1 MKRRFLLVFLGILL
15 LMLEPCQ
22 LQAQTKADA
31 QSITVTGVVTDDS
44 GEPLIGATIK
54 VKGSTHGAS
63 TDINGKYSITVRR
76 GALLTFSYIGQDSK
90 ELRVKSSQMNVQLT
104 SSEVALDQ
112 VVVTGYTQTD
122 IRKSTG
128 SVSIVTAKELN
139 DSPLKNVDMLLQGKM
154 AGVSVTATSGRPGE
168 SAQVRVRGISSIT
181 GNNEPLWV
189 VDGVPIQKSMPN
201 IGSSI
206 IRSGD
211 FSTIYA
217 NGIAGISPQNI
228 ESVTVLKDAS
238 AAAIYGSQ
246 AQAGVIVITT
256 KKGKAGRTHVS
267 YDGTV
272 SVTTSPTRDAS
283 LMNSREKLAYEQ
295 SIWDEFSAEGY
306 ANGSY
311 YPVIGIVGQIRSGYG
326 RFAGWTKQQQDDYI
340 NELGGSTTDWFK
352 TLFRNSVSTSHNVS
366 VSGGSDKNTF
376 YVSAGMNQNNGIV
389 KRTNSNS
396 YNFSAKVNGT
406 PLSNLQYSTSVD
418 FSYLT
423 SLSPSQS
430 FDIFHYAYFANPYEK
445 LYNADGSYAADETIY
460 SLASVN
466 GDTGQRLPLNGVN
479 VMREINETTMNTN
492 STSTQIRGDIS
503 WTAFKGFKLYGLAA
517 FTFSNDNS
525 DCEIGKN
532 TYSAWED
539 RPFEGMAA
547 TTSNRIYGS
556 LTQTTNRNLS
566 WLARMQANYTT
577 LIARDHRIS
586 AVAGTEVRHNETKTI
601 YHKFYG
607 YDPVTGQHVSPVYIG
622 TKADGSLTASE
633 LLVYRNDVDYLSGQQ
648 RSKTAFASFYG
659 ALDYS
664 YQGKYIANA
673 TIRSDGSNN
682 FGSKQQF
689 NYTWSAGL
697 AWNIDEENFMQS
709 LKPIISRATVRL
721 STGLT
726 GGVNKSVYP
735 QIIMNYMGYR
745 STADDTYRMGSIR
758 NAPNPNLRWEH
769 TRDYN
774 ASIDLGLLNNRLN
787 LLFSAYRRRGYDL
800 VTQVSVVSTTGF
812 STQSYNTSEQIN
824 QGWELTIN
832 ATPVKFKDFS
842 WNVMGNVAYNQNK
855 LTKYDAPNNYTFSST
870 RLDYPLSS
878 IFMGKYTGVDA
889 STGLL
894 NFALRPGTTISSSAD
909 KRNYYNYVYYIGT
922 ENAPWTG
929 GFSTNVSYKN
939 FTLSM
944 NTSFSLGAKKKYT
957 VDNTF
962 AYYSSLAAGSISS
975 NIVQNQVN
983 DVYTAHVNKPKQA
996 AHRWTNANPITD
1008 GYPRL
1013 VDTYGKAINV
1023 DLDNVSYFGICDG
1036 ADYCN
1041 ASYWKI
1047 GSVSLMYNMPQR
1059 VISKIGLTNVGF
1071 SFTAN
1076 NLATITNFKGLNP
1089 ESPGAVYPIS
1099 RSFSLGVNVGF

>member
-1 MKRRFLLVFLGILL
+1 MRKRLL
-15 LMLEPCQ
+15 LFFIGTLFLMLAPSYA
-22 LQAQTKADA
+22 LA
-31 QSITVTGVVTDDS
+31 QSGKTDDQTITVTGVVTDDT
-44 GEPLIGATIK
+44 GEPLIGAIVK
-54 VKGSTHGAS
+54 VKGSAKGVS
-63 TDINGKYSITVRR
+63 TDLTGKYTITVPRNSM
-76 GALLTFSYIGQDSK
+76 LVYSYVGQDSK
-90 ELRVKSSQMNVQLT
+90 ELRAKSTTINVQLN

-128 SVSIVTAKELN
+128 SVGIVSGKDLN
-139 DSPLKNVDMLLQGKM
+139 DSPLKNVDMLLQGKV
-154 AGVSVTATSGRPGE
+154 AGVSVSATSGRPGE
-168 SAQVRVRGISSIT
+168 SAKVRVRGISSIT

-189 VDGVPIQKSMPN
+189 VDGVPVQKSMPN
-201 IGSSI
+201 IGSSL

-256 KKGKAGRTHVS
+256 KKGQQGRTRVS

-272 SVTTSPTRDAS
+272 SVSTSPTRDAS

-295 SIWDEFSAEGY
+295 SIWDEFSAQGY
-306 ANGSY
+306 ASGGY
-311 YPVIGIVGQIRSGYG
+311 YPIIVIVGQIRSGYG
-326 RFAGWTKQQQDDYI
+326 RFAGWTKDQQDQYI
-340 NELGGSTTDWFK
+340 NALGNNSTDWFK
-352 TLFRNSVSTSHNVS
+352 ELFHNSVSTSHNVS

-396 YNFSAKVNGT
+396 YNFTAKINGT
-406 PLSNLQYSTSVD
+406 PLSNLQYNTSVD

-423 SLSPSQS
+423 ALSPSQS
-430 FDIFHYAYFANPYEK
+430 FDIFQYAYFANPYEK
-445 LYNADGSYAADETIY
+445 LYNDDGSYAADETIY
-460 SLASVN
+460 SLAPVN
-466 GDTGQRLPLNGVN
+466 GDTGQQLPSNGIN
-479 VMREINETTMNTN
+479 VMREINETTMKNN

-503 WTAFKGFKLYGLAA
+503 WHAFKGFKLYGLAA

-532 TYSAWED
+532 TYSAWMD
-539 RPFEGMAA
+539 RPFEGTASA
-547 TTSNRIYGS
+547 TSKRIYGS
-556 LTQTTNRNLS
+556 LTQTANRNMS
-566 WLARMQANYTT
+566 WLARIQANYSTVID
-577 LIARDHRIS
+577 LDHRIS
-586 AVAGTEVRHNETKTI
+586 AVAGSEIRHNESKSI

-622 TKADGSLTASE
+622 TKADGSLTESE
-633 LLVYRNDVDYLSGQQ
+633 LLSYRNTVDALSGQS

-659 ALDYS
+659 ALDYAFRD
-664 YQGKYIANA
+664 KYIANM
-673 TIRSDGSNN
+673 TVRSDGSNN
-682 FGSKQQF
+682 FGSKEQF

-697 AWNIDEENFMQS
+697 AWNIDEEEFMKALQ
-709 LKPIISRATVRL
+709 PVISRATVRL

-735 QIIMNYMGYR
+735 QIIMSYQGYR
-745 STADDTYRMGSIR
+745 STDLDTYRMGGIS

-774 ASIDLGLLNNRLN
+774 ASLDMGFLNNRINMLI
-787 LLFSAYRRRGYDL
+787 SAYRRKGYDL
-800 VTQVSVVSTTGF
+800 VTSVSVVSTTGF
-812 STQSYNTSEQIN
+812 TTQSYNTSEQIN
-824 QGWELTIN
+824 QGIELTLN
-832 ATPVKFKDFS
+832 AIPLKLKDFS
-842 WNVMGNVAYNQNK
+842 WSVTGNVAYNQNK
-855 LTKYDAPNNYTFSST
+855 LTLYDAPNNYVFSPT

-878 IFMGKYTGVDA
+878 LFKGKYLGIDEATGM
-889 STGLL
+889 L
-894 NFALRPGTTISSSAD
+894 NFALRPGTDIASSAD
-909 KRNYYNYVYYIGT
+909 KRNMYNYVYYIGT

-929 GFSTNVSYKN
+929 GFSTLASYKN

-944 NTSFSLGAKKKYT
+944 STSFAFGAKKNST
-957 VDNTF
+957 VSNDF
-962 AYYSSLAAGSISS
+962 AYSGRLLGTH
-975 NIVQNQVN
+975 VNQYQTQSA
-983 DVYTAHVNKPKQA
+983 DLYTAHLNKPKEA
-996 AHRWTNANPITD
+996 ANRWTPTNHITN

-1013 VDTYGKAINV
+1013 IDTYGPAISV
-1023 DLDNVSYFGICDG
+1023 DLDNVSSSYITDG

-1047 GSVSLMYNMPQR
+1047 GSISLMYSVPDEIVKKM
-1059 VISKIGLTNVGF
+1059 GLTNLGF

-1076 NLATITNFKGLNP
+1076 NIATITNFKGMNP

-1099 RSFSLGVNVGF
+1099 RSFSFGLNVGL

>member
-1 MKRRFLLVFLGILL
+1 MRRRLSSLLFGASLL
-15 LMLEPCQ
+15 LSAPYSVY
-22 LQAQTKADA
+22 AQTDA
-31 QSITVTGVVTDDS
+31 QTITVTGTVTDDS
-44 GEPLIGATIK
+44 GEPLVGATVK
-54 VKGSTHGAS
+54 VKGGTQGAS
-63 TDINGKYSITVRR
+63 TDINGRYTVKVKR

-90 ELRVKSSQMNVQLT
+90 EVRAKSSTLNVQLT
-104 SSEVALDQ
+104 GSGVALDQ

-189 VDGVPIQKSMPN
+189 VDGVPIQKNMPD
-201 IGSSI
+201 IGSSL

-217 NGIAGISPQNI
+217 NGVAGISPQNI

-256 KKGKAGRTHVS
+256 KKGQAGRTRVS

-272 SVTTSPTRDAS
+272 SVSTSPTRDAS
-283 LMNSREKLAYEQ
+283 LMDSREKLAYEQ
-295 SIWDEFSAEGY
+295 SIWDEFSAAGY
-306 ANGSY
+306 ASGSY
-311 YPVIGIVGQIRSGYG
+311 YPRIGIVGQIRSGYG
-326 RFAGWTKQQQDDYI
+326 RFAGWTQEQQDAYI
-340 NELGGSTTDWFK
+340 DELGSSTTDWFK
-352 TLFRNSVSTSHNVS
+352 ALFRNSVSTSHNVS

-396 YNFSAKVNGT
+396 YNFTAKINGT

-430 FDIFHYAYFANPYEK
+430 FDIFEYAYFANPYEK
-445 LYNADGSYAADETIY
+445 PYNADGSYAADETIY
-460 SLASVN
+460 SLSTIN
-466 GDTGQRLPLNGVN
+466 GDVGRQLPPNGIN
-479 VMREINETTMNTN
+479 VMREINETTMKSN
-492 STSTQIRGDIS
+492 STQTQLRGDIS
-503 WTAFKGFKLYGLAA
+503 WTAFQGFKLYGLAA

-532 TYSAWED
+532 TYSAWSD
-539 RPFEGMAA
+539 RPFEGMESL
-547 TTSNRIYGS
+547 TSKRIYGS
-556 LTQTTNRNLS
+556 LTQTANRNMS
-566 WLARMQANYTT
+566 WLARIQANYTT
-577 LIARDHRIS
+577 VIAHDHRIS
-586 AVAGTEVRHNETKTI
+586 AVAGSEVRHNEAKSI
-601 YHKFYG
+601 YHKVYG
-607 YDPVTGQHVSPVYIG
+607 YDPVTGQHVTPVYLG
-622 TKADGSLTASE
+622 TKSDGSLTESE
-633 LLVYRNDVDYLSGQQ
+633 LLNYRNAIDYLSGQQ
-648 RSKTAFASFYG
+648 RTKSAFASFYG
-659 ALDYS
+659 AFDYA

-673 TIRSDGSNN
+673 TVRSDGSNN

-689 NYTWSAGL
+689 NYTWSTGL
-697 AWNIDEENFMQS
+697 AWNIDEEKFMQR

-735 QIIMNYMGYR
+735 QIIMTYAGYR
-745 STADDTYRMGSIR
+745 TTDIDTYRMGSIG

-774 ASIDLGLLNNRLN
+774 ASLDLGLLNNRLN

-800 VTQVSVVSTTGF
+800 VTAVQVVTTTGF
-812 STQSYNTSEQIN
+812 STQSYNTSEQVN
-824 QGWELTIN
+824 QGLELTVN
-832 ATPVKFKDFS
+832 ATPVKFKNFS
-842 WNVMGNVAYNQNK
+842 WSVTGNVAYNQNK
-855 LTKYDAPNNYTFSST
+855 LTKYDAPNNYAFSQT

-878 IFMGKYTGVDA
+878 IFAGKYQGVDTE
-889 STGLL
+889 TGLL
-894 NFALRPGTTISSSAD
+894 DFALRPDAVVTTSED
-909 KRNYYNYVYYIGT
+909 KRDSYNYVYYIGT

-929 GFSTNVSYKN
+929 GFSTHLSYGSVS
-939 FTLSM
+939 LSV

-957 VDNTF
+957 VNNSFAHSTLLTGNTTN
-962 AYYSSLAAGSISS
+962 S
-975 NIVQNQVN
+975 VQTQSC
-983 DVYTAHVNKPKQA
+983 DLYTAHLNKPKA
-996 AHRWTNANPITD
+996 AANRWTQTNPVTN

-1013 VDTYGKAINV
+1013 VDAYGSAILV
-1023 DLDNVSYFGICDG
+1023 DLDNVSWFQVTNG
-1036 ADYCN
+1036 ADYCD

-1047 GSVSLMYNMPQR
+1047 GSISLMYTLPQNL
-1059 VISKIGLTNVGF
+1059 VSKAGLTNVGF

-1076 NLATITNFKGLNP
+1076 NVATITGFKGLNP

-1099 RSFSLGVNVGF
+1099 RSFSFGVNVGF

>member
-1 MKRRFLLVFLGILL
+1 MRKRLFLLFLGFILAL
-15 LMLEPCQ
+15 LAPVAVC
-22 LQAQTKADA
+22 A
-31 QSITVTGVVTDDS
+31 QSSGNTQRIKVSGIVTDDG
-44 GEPLIGATIK
+44 GEQLIGATVK
-54 VKGSTHGAS
+54 VKGSGHGTL
-63 TDINGKYSITVRR
+63 TDVNGKYSITVKR
-76 GALLTFSYIGQDSK
+76 GDLLVFSYIGQDSK
-90 ELRVKSSQMNVQLT
+90 EVRVKSATLNVQLT
-104 SSEVALDQ
+104 DSDVSLDQ

-122 IRKSTG
+122 IRRSTG

-168 SAQVRVRGISSIT
+168 AAKVRVRGISSIT

-189 VDGVPIQKSMPN
+189 VDGVPVQKTMPN

-256 KKGKAGRTHVS
+256 KKGKAGRTRVS

-272 SVTTSPTRDAS
+272 SITTSPTRDAS
-283 LMNSREKLAYEQ
+283 LMNSSEKLAYEQ
-295 SIWDEFSAEGY
+295 SIWDEFSASGY
-306 ANGSY
+306 ANGTY

-326 RFAGWTKQQQDDYI
+326 RFAGWDKEQQDAYI
-340 NELGGSTTDWFK
+340 DELSNTSTDWFK
-352 TLFRNSVSTSHNVS
+352 ALFHNSVSTSHNVS
-366 VSGGSDKNTF
+366 VSGGSDKHTF

-389 KRTNSNS
+389 KRTNSDS
-396 YNFSAKVNGT
+396 YNFSAKINGT

-423 SLSPSQS
+423 ALSPSQS
-430 FDIFHYAYFANPYEK
+430 FDIFKYAYFANPYEK

-460 SLASVN
+460 SLAPVN
-466 GDTGQRLPLNGVN
+466 GDTGVQLPTNGIN
-479 VMREINETTMNTN
+479 VMREINETTMKSN

-503 WTAFKGFKLYGLAA
+503 WNAFKGFKLYGLAA
-517 FTFSNDNS
+517 FTFSNDGS

-532 TYSAWED
+532 TYSAWMD
-539 RPFEGMAA
+539 RPFEGVASS
-547 TTSNRIYGS
+547 TSKRVYGS
-556 LTQTTNRNLS
+556 LTQTANRNIS
-566 WLARMQANYTT
+566 WLARIQANYST
-577 LIARDHRIS
+577 LIAYDHRIS
-586 AVAGTEVRHNETKTI
+586 AVAGSEVRHNDSKSI

-607 YDPVTGQHVSPVYIG
+607 YDPVTGQHVSPTYIG
-622 TKADGSLTASE
+622 TKADGSLTESE
-633 LLVYRNDVDYLSGQQ
+633 LLSYRNTVDNLSGQQ

-664 YQGKYIANA
+664 YKGKYVANA

-697 AWNIDEENFMQS
+697 AWNIDEENFMKYV
-709 LKPIISRATVRL
+709 KPVISRATIRL

-735 QIIMNYMGYR
+735 QIIMSYAGYR
-745 STADDTYRMGSIR
+745 STSEDTYRLGTIG

-774 ASIDLGLLNNRLN
+774 ASLDLGLLNNRLN
-787 LLFSAYRRRGYDL
+787 LMFSAYRRRGYDL
-800 VTQVSVVSTTGF
+800 VTSVRVVSTTGF

-824 QGWELTIN
+824 QGWELTLN

-842 WNVMGNVAYNQNK
+842 WSVTGNVAYNQNK
-855 LTKYDAPNNYTFSST
+855 LTKYNAPTDYTFSPT

-878 IFMGKYTGVDA
+878 IFTGKYTGIDA
-889 STGLL
+889 ATGLQ
-894 NFALRPGTTISSSAD
+894 NFALRPGTVISSSED

-922 ENAPWTG
+922 GNAPWTG
-929 GFSTNVSYKN
+929 GLSTHVNYKQ

-944 NTSFSLGAKKKYT
+944 STSFSLGAKEKYT
-957 VDNTF
+957 VDNPF
-962 AYYSSLAAGSISS
+962 AYSGTLTGTRV
-975 NIVQNQVN
+975 NNVQGQMS
-983 DVYTAHVNKPKQA
+983 DLYTAHLNKPKDA
-996 AHRWTNANPITD
+996 AHRWTSANPITD

-1013 VDTYGKAINV
+1013 IDAYGATV
-1023 DLDNVSYFGICDG
+1023 SALLDNVTSSSITSG
-1036 ADYCN
+1036 AEYDN

-1047 GSVSLMYNMPQR
+1047 GSISLIYSLPQKA
-1059 VISKIGLTNVGF
+1059 ISKIGLTNVGF
-1071 SFTAN
+1071 SLTAN
-1076 NLATITNFKGLNP
+1076 NIATITKFKGLNP

-1099 RSFSLGVNVGF
+1099 RSFSLGVNIGF